1 MLLCKL
7 KQLNLFELWTLLFYN
22 EYLCLVDEN
31 CWKCRNESF
40 VSATVPGDSAVRKL
54 EKQGNHDNT
63 SPKGQHENGPWKQIT
78 GRTNNYLLKKAS
90 FQQQVFWKINLLNVK
105 PQKLANRKGDL
116 TKTREKYFL
125 ELTWG
130 RGEVVV
136 TTHTDRF
143 TYFGFIFLQ

>member
-1 MLLCKL
+1 MLFCKL

-40 VSATVPGDSAVRKL
+40 VTATVPGDSAVRKL

-90 FQQQVFWKINLLNVK
+90 FKQQVFWKINLLNVK
-105 PQKLANRKGDL
+105 PRKLAK
-116 TKTREKYFL
+116 EK
-125 ELTWG
+125 E
-130 RGEVVV
+130 
-136 TTHTDRF
+136 
-143 TYFGFIFLQ
+143 I